1 MATTSQNLH
10 TTSRSLRL
18 CDSALKNRPTQLPN
32 IGKIMTL
39 RRIWWRNTAEHT
51 EARTELS
58 GFMLHSFRHGPRPI
72 PETPKDIGVDF
83 ALAARIRQNNQ
94 KNFAR
99 CDTWTVHGA
108 TRESRTVQ
116 HDDIAPCD
124 SPKLHPATPR
134 SCTLPL
140 SRVTPCDPKCLL
152 WDSF

>member
-1 MATTSQNLH
+1 MVP
-10 TTSRSLRL
+10 
-18 CDSALKNRPTQLPN
+18 DVSAF
-32 IGKIMTL
+32 
-39 RRIWWRNTAEHT
+39 W
-51 EARTELS
+51 
-58 GFMLHSFRHGPRPI
+58 FMLHSFRHGPRLI

-140 SRVTPCDPKCLL
+140 SRVTPCDSRCLL